1 MAQRFYGSI
10 DVTEI
15 TNQANARHSSFSKGK
30 NGKIYASVNVWVND
44 DPDKYGNYL
53 SIQLNPSKEMA
64 KEEKKVYIGN
74 LKKGELSNAPLGEND
89 RVSIN
94 ADIPSHKDRPVVHP
108 DPVIN
113 APIEDSD
120 LPF

>member
-44 DPDKYGNYL
+44 EPDKYGNYL
-53 SIQLNPSKEMA
+53 SIQLNPTKEMA

-74 LKKGELSNAPLGEND
+74 LKKGESSNTPLGEND

-94 ADIPSHKDRPVVHP
+94 TDIPSHEDRPVVHP
-108 DPVIN
+108 DPVNIT
-113 APIEDSD
+113 PIDESD